1 MAPAV
6 GVSSS
11 DVPVSGPLAPD
22 LPAEEPQ
29 STVSDQ
35 SMRYPGRRIA
45 GQPRVFDTGAP
56 ALPFAPSRAPSLPD
70 DAWRGVANDDLTQ
83 PWFLR
88 G

>member
-45 GQPRVFDTGAP
+45 G
-56 ALPFAPSRAPSLPD
+56 
-70 DAWRGVANDDLTQ
+70 
-83 PWFLR
+83 
-88 G
+88 